1 MTEKPYGR
9 KVAES
14 LLSPTGTN
22 NYWVI
27 DDQGLWPKGEW
38 NPALGTGNRIDFE
51 LESWRPAVMFATD
64 SLPQAPGDLPALP
77 FPFDA
82 KDLTAFMLA
91 GFGALVADHYG
102 DWENGPNPERIDEL
116 NPLDFS
122 RRAVKEAFESYREA
136 LKIVG
141 PYPLE
146 LGAKADR
153 AREAWSV
160 ANAEAN
166 QREGVS
172 DSKPGTED
180 SKARGERAKA
190 SIVPQDLEMEATAAE
205 AKAAE
210 EKWLEA
216 MVRELLEPVQKFK
229 LNVTTNEPAVVDEID
244 YKMMATRTQ
253 LIDAFGSFTGMDLSW
268 FNNLNDVPKLKN
280 ARKHTGKSGRNS
292 FEPLFCPYEVMQW
305 LADPRRKK
313 GRELGEEAAWR
324 LLKRNFPN
332 VYNQYSIGD
341 PNNV

>member
-64 SLPQAPGDLPALP
+64 SLHQAPGDLPALP

-146 LGAKADR
+146 LGAKAAR
-153 AREAWSV
+153 AREAWNV

-180 SKARGERAKA
+180 SKARLERAKA
-190 SIVPQDLEMEATAAE
+190 SIVPQDLEMKATAAE

-216 MVRELLEPVQKFK
+216 MVRELLKPAPVIA
-229 LNVTTNEPAVVDEID
+229 EGDI
-244 YKMMATRTQ
+244 
-253 LIDAFGSFTGMDLSW
+253 AFGGLGDKADSATKTKQ
-268 FNNLNDVPKLKN
+268 NNGTQKRWTDARLQELANYRAKHNESETALFFGVSGSYVRDKLAHYRASQKTTT
-280 ARKHTGKSGRNS
+280 ATPFSG
-292 FEPLFCPYEVMQW
+292 
-305 LADPRRKK
+305 
-313 GRELGEEAAWR
+313 LGS
-324 LLKRNFPN
+324 
-332 VYNQYSIGD
+332 Q
-341 PNNV
+341 